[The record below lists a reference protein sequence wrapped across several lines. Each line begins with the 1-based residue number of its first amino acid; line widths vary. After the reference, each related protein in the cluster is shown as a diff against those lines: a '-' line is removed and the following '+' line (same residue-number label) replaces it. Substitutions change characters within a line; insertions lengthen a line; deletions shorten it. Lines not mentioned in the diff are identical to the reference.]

1 MKKIVTVLGA
11 RPQFIKAAVV
21 SRNIAG
27 HAGFSE
33 VIVHTGQHFDANMS
47 DIFFDEMEI
56 PKPDYNLN
64 INGLGHGA
72 MTGQM
77 LEKIE
82 AVLLDEKPNLVLVY
96 GDTNSTLAGALAAKK
111 LHIPVAH
118 IEAGLRSFNMRM
130 PEEINRIV
138 TDRISDLL
146 FCPTQSA
153 MDNLAH
159 EGYANIKT
167 LISNSGDVM
176 LDAALFYAKKAKKP
190 AFDLPEKYALC
201 TIHRGENTDDPKILG
216 NIIRGLE
223 AIGQKL
229 PVVMPVHPRTRVKLA
244 QLNFDF
250 TASSIHFYDPVG
262 YFDMIYII
270 RKSECVVTDSGGL
283 QKEAFFFGKHC
294 LVTREETEW
303 VELVEGGFNFICGS
317 DPNLLLTRF
326 NSLKAL
332 ETADFKQALYG
343 DGEAGKHIVLAIA
356 KFINAI

>member
-27 HAGFSE
+27 QAGLTE

-47 DIFFDEMEI
+47 DIFFKEMEI

-82 AVLLDEKPNLVLVY
+82 AVLLVEKPDLVLVY

-118 IEAGLRSFNMRM
+118 VEAGLRSFNMRM

-159 EGYANIKT
+159 EGYANIATK
-167 LISNSGDVM
+167 ISNVGDVM

-190 AFDLPEKYALC
+190 AFDLPEKYALS
-201 TIHRGENTDDPKILG
+201 TIHRGENTDDPQILG
-216 NIIRGLE
+216 NIVKGLE
-223 AIGQKL
+223 AIGNHL
-229 PVVMPVHPRTRVKLA
+229 PVVMPIHPRTRGKLG

-250 TASSIHFYDPVG
+250 DGSSIHFLDPVG
-262 YFDMIYII
+262 YFEMIYLI
-270 RKSECVVTDSGGL
+270 SHAECVVTDSGGL

-317 DPNLLLTRF
+317 DPEVLITRF
-326 NSLKAL
+326 EGLANLQGV
-332 ETADFKQALYG
+332 DFQLSLYG
-343 DGEAGKHIVLAIA
+343 YGEAGRQIVEEIA
-356 KFINAI
+356 EYIGA

>member
-27 HAGFSE
+27 QAGLSE

-47 DIFFDEMEI
+47 DIFFEEMEI

-77 LEKIE
+77 LENIE
-82 AVLLDEKPNLVLVY
+82 AVLLDEKPDLVLVY

-111 LHIPVAH
+111 IHIPVAH
-118 IEAGLRSFNMRM
+118 VEAGLRSFNMRM

-153 MDNLAH
+153 IDNLAH
-159 EGYANIKT
+159 EGYANIAT
-167 LISNSGDVM
+167 QISNAGDVM

-229 PVVMPVHPRTRVKLA
+229 PVVMPVHPRTRAKLA
-244 QLNFDF
+244 QLQFDF
-250 TASSIHFYDPVG
+250 TTSSIHFIDPVG
-262 YFDMIYII
+262 YFDMIYLISH
-270 RKSECVVTDSGGL
+270 SECVVTDSGGL

-317 DPNLLLTRF
+317 DPEVLVARFEALANL
-326 NSLKAL
+326 NAV
-332 ETADFKQALYG
+332 DFKQPLYG
-343 DGEAGKHIVLAIA
+343 DGEAGKHIVEAIA
-356 KFINAI
+356 EFLKS